1 MRSKQFII
9 RENSIL
15 KQLLIDGF
23 FYMNYSSRDCD
34 GCYSENSQKF
44 TSLEQFYIEESNC
57 AEWADGPFSYSLAKK
72 MDDGTFDLLDSF
84 NGGQWD

>member
-1 MRSKQFII
+1 MQSEQFTK

-23 FYMNYSSRDCD
+23 FYMNYTSRDCD

-44 TSLEQFYIEESNC
+44 TSLEQFYIEENNC
-57 AEWADGPFSYSLAKK
+57 AEWADGAFSFTLAHRYV
-72 MDDGTFDLLDSF
+72 DGSFDLVESF
-84 NGGQWD
+84 NGGQWE

>member
-1 MRSKQFII
+1 MRNEYFIK

-15 KQLLIDGF
+15 KQLILDGF

-44 TSLEQFYIEESNC
+44 TSLEQFYTEEENL
-57 AEWADGPFSYSLAKK
+57 AEWADGPFTFSLAHRQL
-72 MDDGTFDLLDSF
+72 DGSFDLIEPF
-84 NGGQWD
+84 NGGQW